1 MLDALGNGDRLGLVL
16 DALEDHDELVAAEP
30 RDDVAGP
37 HAAVE
42 AARDETKQRV
52 ARVMAERVV
61 DDLEAVAVEEEHA
74 ELLLAVALG
83 ARDRSPQEVRGI
95 TAVRQRGQGVE
106 LRLAPQALLEIL
118 SRGDV
123 GHRAGDA
130 QRAPFG
136 VAHDDAAAEHPDEES
151 LAVAEAVLA
160 VEVRS
165 RPGGLRGDIHLE
177 LRQVAQVDPAEP
189 LLGAQRKC
197 AVHHADHLPP
207 ALGEVDLAGDEVP
220 VPEPVVRT
228 ARGEGVALLALAE
241 RKLHLAA
248 LLDLTL
254 EMFVR
259 VLELDGA
266 LEQTSLQFL
275 EPPPGF
281 RFLGDARAEV
291 VSRPQRPPD
300 RRGAREQRED
310 ERNQLHVGAPW
321 RAVADTLLALD
332 RVADVQQD
340 LEVELFAAIGEVER
354 RHLRVV
360 ARDLGTFERLA
371 VHLIE
376 VGENAI
382 AGSGHA
388 FVLQNVCSESGRLE
402 AGGSGRAGLRGGSI
416 EQEFLGGAKHQPA
429 RIERRGHR
437 PPRCARRLATDAS
450 SCTNGRREATTS
462 GSLSPSTAMRAGG

>member
-106 LRLAPQALLEIL
+106 LRLAPQALPRREE
-118 SRGDV
+118 V

-177 LRQVAQVDPAEP
+177 LRQVAQVDAAEP
-189 LLGAQRKC
+189 LLGAQRKRP
-197 AVHHADHLPP
+197 VHHADHLPP
-207 ALGEVDLAGDEVP
+207 ALREIDLAGDEVP
-220 VPEPVVRT
+220 VPEPVVRS
-228 ARGEGVALLALAE
+228 ARGDGVALLPLE
-241 RKLHLAA
+241 VRVLLLAA
-248 LLDLTL
+248 LLNLTIDTL
-254 EMFVR
+254 VR

-266 LEQTSLQFL
+266 LEQT
-275 EPPPGF
+275 
-281 RFLGDARAEV
+281 
-291 VSRPQRPPD
+291 
-300 RRGAREQRED
+300 
-310 ERNQLHVGAPW
+310 
-321 RAVADTLLALD
+321 
-332 RVADVQQD
+332 
-340 LEVELFAAIGEVER
+340 
-354 RHLRVV
+354 
-360 ARDLGTFERLA
+360 
-371 VHLIE
+371 
-376 VGENAI
+376 
-382 AGSGHA
+382 
-388 FVLQNVCSESGRLE
+388 
-402 AGGSGRAGLRGGSI
+402 
-416 EQEFLGGAKHQPA
+416 
-429 RIERRGHR
+429 
-437 PPRCARRLATDAS
+437 
-450 SCTNGRREATTS
+450 
-462 GSLSPSTAMRAGG
+462 